1 MHRFSFLGVA
11 LGLLFVLAP
20 CADAAA
26 SRDVAPRAV
35 SSGSAAGDPALRE
48 LYARRGGEPLW
59 TGSERAASRRAAV
72 IALLNREFR
81 LGPTGAGDPSALER
95 AFATADGAAL
105 ARADLALTRAWLAY
119 LGRRRGTSEAADPRV
134 LERLWPLL
142 DTPLGAEPLS
152 LAALELAIVDAL
164 GGWRPVNGRL
174 EEELELVAAEHGE
187 GGATQRARRR
197 WVVDRAQL
205 VRRLVQSA
213 DLPARYLG
221 ATVPEPILQ
230 EAVRRFQ
237 RRHGLQADGTV
248 GSRTLAAM
256 NEPVTEQLARV
267 RINLA
272 RAAALEPRNGLRR
285 YVEVNIPAFEL
296 RYVENGDIKLRS
308 RVIVG
313 DDRTP
318 TPIFDDVIRFV
329 ELDPSWYVPPS
340 IVKEV
345 LERNDRN
352 PGYMERAGFV
362 WQTTESGRTRLVQ
375 RPGPD
380 NVLGRFKFVFPN
392 HHAVYLHDTAQR
404 SLFGRADQALSHGC
418 VRVERPAELAL
429 ALLGEQGWTKERLDQ
444 ALAVQRTR
452 RIELKDPVPV
462 FLDYRTVDLDPDGR
476 LVLLA
481 DLYGHDRAE
490 RTSFDGKRVLDDV
503 GAVEASIEQRNAG
516 RAGQTMVD

>member
-1 MHRFSFLGVA
+1 MRCFSIVGAA
-11 LGLLFVLAP
+11 LGLLLVAAP
-20 CADAAA
+20 HTTAAA
-26 SRDVAPRAV
+26 ARDVGVRPG
-35 SSGSAAGDPALRE
+35 SSGPTAGDAALRE
-48 LYARRGGEPLW
+48 LYARRGGEPIW
-59 TGSERAASRRAAV
+59 SGSERAESRRTAV
-72 IALLNREFR
+72 VALLSREVS
-81 LGPTGAGDPSALER
+81 LDPTAGSDPSALER
-95 AFATADGAAL
+95 AFATGDRPTL
-105 ARADLALTRAWLAY
+105 ARADLALTRAWLGY

-142 DTPLGAEPLS
+142 ETPLGGEALAV
-152 LAALELAIVDAL
+152 AALELALVDAL
-164 GGWRPVNGRL
+164 GGWRPVSGRV
-174 EEELELVAAEHGE
+174 EEELELVAAELGE
-187 GGATQRARRR
+187 SDTPQRTRRR
-197 WVVDRAQL
+197 WVVDRAEL

-221 ATVPEPILQ
+221 TAVPEAILQ
-230 EAVRRFQ
+230 QAVRRFQ

-248 GSRTLAAM
+248 GNRTLAAM
-256 NEPVTEQLARV
+256 NEPVAEQLARI

-272 RAAALEPRNGLRR
+272 RVSTLQPRTGLRR
-285 YVEVNIPAFEL
+285 YVEVNVPAFEL
-296 RYVENGDIKLRS
+296 RYVENGQIKLRS

-313 DDRTP
+313 DGRTP

-329 ELDPSWYVPPS
+329 ELHPSWYVPSS

-345 LERNDRN
+345 LEKNNRN

-452 RIELKDPVPV
+452 RIELEDPVPV
-462 FLDYRTVDLDPDGR
+462 FLDYRTVDLDAEGR
-476 LVLLA
+476 LVMLA

-490 RTSFDGKRVLDDV
+490 RISFDGKRVIDDS
-503 GAVEASIEQRNAG
+503 GAVEAGIERRTAE
-516 RAGQTMVD
+516 RTGQTIVD

>member
-1 MHRFSFLGVA
+1 MRRFSIFGVA
-11 LGLLFVLAP
+11 LGLLLVLA
-20 CADAAA
+20 AHAAAAA
-26 SRDVAPRAV
+26 SRDGAARAGPP
-35 SSGSAAGDPALRE
+35 SSTAGDPALRE
-48 LYARRGGEPLW
+48 LYARRGGEPIW
-59 TGSERAASRRAAV
+59 SGSERAASRRAAA
-72 IALLNREFR
+72 IALLSREFH
-81 LGPTGAGDPSALER
+81 LDPTAGNDPSALER
-95 AFATADGAAL
+95 AFATGDRPTL
-105 ARADLALTRAWLAY
+105 ARADLALTRAWLGY

-142 DTPLGAEPLS
+142 ETPLGEALS
-152 LAALELAIVDAL
+152 VAALELAIVDAL
-164 GGWRPVNGRL
+164 GGWRLVTGRL
-174 EEELELVAAEHGE
+174 EEELELVAAELGE
-187 GGATQRARRR
+187 SDVPQRTRRR
-197 WVVDRAQL
+197 WVTDRAQL

-221 ATVPEPILQ
+221 AAVPEPILQ
-230 EAVRRFQ
+230 QAVRRFQ
-237 RRHGLQADGTV
+237 QRHGLQADGTV

-256 NEPVTEQLARV
+256 NEPAADQLARI

-272 RAAALEPRNGLRR
+272 RVSTLEPRTGLRR

-296 RYVENGDIKLRS
+296 RYVENGEIKFRS

-329 ELDPSWYVPPS
+329 ELDPSWYVPAS

-345 LERNDRN
+345 LEKNNRN

-362 WQTTESGRTRLVQ
+362 WQTTEGGRTRLVQ
-375 RPGPD
+375 RPGPE

-392 HHAVYLHDTAQR
+392 HHAVYLHDTGQR

-444 ALAVQRTR
+444 ALAIRRTR
-452 RIELKDPVPV
+452 RIELEDPVPV
-462 FLDYRTVDLDPDGR
+462 FLDYRTVDLDPQGR

-490 RTSFDGKRVLDDV
+490 RISFDGKRVIDES
-503 GAVEASIEQRNAG
+503 GAIEAGLRQRTAE
-516 RAGQTMVD
+516 RAGQTMFD